1 MERDPTMSAMVKRTG
16 VGRGKRFVIIF
27 AALFVVVA
35 LIAVV
40 AAGFRNRHISQNA
53 AAMTTPLAPAPA
65 KVAWKPWWLP

>member
-1 MERDPTMSAMVKRTG
+1 MDKDPTMSAMVKRTG
-16 VGRGKRFVIIF
+16 VGRAKRLVIIL
-27 AALFVVVA
+27 AALLVVTA

-40 AAGFRNRHISQNA
+40 AAGFRGTHISQDA